1 MKDLIGK
8 KVKGFKFED
17 RSGLYHTKPMDEY
30 IGKVGKIIKYLERYN
45 SYRVQF
51 KDEFCHYPAEL
62 IESHLV
68 DEWVIGEEYEFS
80 FGNGT
85 WEKSELLAIL
95 PKSFKRRYVCK
106 YSEDDTINFSHI
118 RSIENREILYQIEV
132 LEKELSNLKSKI
144 K

>member
-17 RSGLYHTKPMDEY
+17 RSGLYHTKPMDKH
-30 IGKVGKIIKYLERYN
+30 IGEVGEIIKCLERYN

-51 KDEFCHYPAEL
+51 KDKFWHYPAEL
-62 IESHLV
+62 IEAHLV
-68 DEWVIGEEYEFS
+68 DEWVIGEYYEFS

-118 RSIENREILYQIEV
+118 RSIENREILDQIEV